1 MLRAI
6 SAFPLLTFVLAAFNV
21 VFWMPGVSLES
32 IVLKIVMPSGALLE
46 ITMGDILLVV
56 ALLILFF
63 ETLKSTGTSNLSILD
78 HILSTGVFVMALVE
92 FLLVPQAGN
101 PWFLMLVI
109 VCFMDVAAG
118 YAVSIRAARRDVSV
132 K

>member
-32 IVLKIVMPSGALLE
+32 ILLKFVMPSGALLE
-46 ITMGDILLVV
+46 ITMGDILLIA

-78 HILSTGVFVMALVE
+78 HILSTGVFVLALVE

-101 PWFLMLVI
+101 AWFLMLVI
-109 VCFMDVAAG
+109 ICFMDVAAG